1 MVFFYFLPMFI
12 AIAFILARVARGGS
26 LKPRPSGVS
35 MALGFGAIAVLGV
48 LGMVFARMLQ

>member
-26 LKPRPSGVS
+26 LTPRPSGVS
-35 MALGFGAIAVLGV
+35 MALGFGAVAVLGV
-48 LGMVFARMLQ
+48 LGIVFARILQ